1 MTNSADSITRWLETA
16 TKGLPSHAAQMARD
30 EIGAHYADSVAE
42 YRAMGK
48 TEAEARRV
56 ALADLGDVRATARAL
71 RDAHLARRRYA
82 IAAAACLVY
91 PVTLGLL
98 SFLEATVLRSDV
110 LTEFVYLGSALI
122 SILYALSGLKRL
134 LGHEAHSSRRLF
146 ALIAWAFVVADVAIL
161 ASQAVFGQRTIAN
174 TTRRGLHDATTFL
187 QAAFDLVDLGGEVIG
202 ATGLLLLGAR
212 LAKVENP
219 LYGLRGL
226 VSWLAITVGGTLL
239 ISVVTAA
246 LNIYIPAV
254 VATLLG
260 MVALVVTFALLALL
274 FFRAAYRGPRRPA
287 QIA

>member
-1 MTNSADSITRWLETA
+1 MTNSTDSLARWLETA
-16 TKGLPSHAAQMARD
+16 TKGLPSHAVQMVRA
-30 EIGAHYADSVAE
+30 EIGAHYGDAVADYA
-42 YRAMGK
+42 ATGK
-48 TEAEARRV
+48 TEAEGHQA

-71 RDAHLARRRYA
+71 RDTHLARRRYA

-91 PVTLGLL
+91 PITLALL
-98 SFLEATVLRSDV
+98 PTLESTALRSDI
-110 LTEFVYLGSALI
+110 LAEIVYLGSALV
-122 SILYALSGLKRL
+122 STLFALSGLKRL

-146 ALIAWAFVVADVAIL
+146 ALIAWAFVVADVAIF

-187 QAAFDLVDLGGEVIG
+187 QAAFDLVDLGGEALG

-287 QIA
+287 QMA